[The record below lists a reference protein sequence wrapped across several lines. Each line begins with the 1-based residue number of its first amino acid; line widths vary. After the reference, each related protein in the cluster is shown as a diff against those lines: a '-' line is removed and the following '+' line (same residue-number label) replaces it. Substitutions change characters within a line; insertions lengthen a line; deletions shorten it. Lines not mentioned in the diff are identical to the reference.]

1 MEMRVAKIVNVYRPR
16 YAKGHVAPG
25 FGDFIR
31 GCFCLFQ
38 IAKSLGLEFDVH
50 LAQHP
55 LNVHFFKSES
65 ESADLDNE
73 DVPFYPHVNI
83 AVMTPLQRD
92 PKFYAEFVKHL
103 EQQPGPVYYLGCN
116 SVPIWPVLLP
126 ARQAIKALL
135 TPTAEMSAL
144 VDATLDN
151 LNLGFENP
159 FSVVHLRTGDKYLI
173 DGERLSRSLIA
184 RVERLLVQNTSPE
197 TVYLVLSDC
206 VPLKRY
212 LCQRFPNFRAYFFEI
227 AHLGEDAPKTD
238 AAVRNTVLDFF
249 AMEHADAIFSITT
262 YDHGSGFSQWAA
274 AAFNVPYK
282 RLHLAP

>member
-1 MEMRVAKIVNVYRPR
+1 MRVTKIVNVYRPR

-25 FGDFIR
+25 FGDYIR

-38 IAKSLGLEFDVH
+38 IARSLGLEFDVH

-55 LNVHFFKSES
+55 VNVHLFKSDS
-65 ESADLDNE
+65 TDLDNE
-73 DVPFYPHVNI
+73 EVPFYPNVNI
-83 AVMTPLQRD
+83 TVMSPLQRD

-103 EQQPGPVYYLGCN
+103 DQQPGPIYYLGCN

-135 TPTAEMSAL
+135 TPTAEMRAL
-144 VDATLDN
+144 VDATLSD
-151 LNLGFENP
+151 LNLGRPEEP

-173 DGERLSRSLIA
+173 DCERLSRALIA
-184 RVERLLVQNTSPE
+184 GVDRLLVQNTSPD

-212 LCQRFPNFRAYFFEI
+212 LCQRFPNFRACFLEI

-249 AMEHADAIFSITT
+249 AMERADTIFSITT

-274 AAFNVPYK
+274 TTFNVPYT
-282 RLHLAP
+282 RLHLQQT

>member
-1 MEMRVAKIVNVYRPR
+1 MKMRVAKIVNVYRPR

-25 FGDFIR
+25 FGDYVR

-38 IAKSLGLEFDVH
+38 IARSLGLEFGVH

-55 LNVHFFKSES
+55 LNNHLFKSDS
-65 ESADLDNE
+65 DSVDLDNE
-73 DVPFYPHVNI
+73 EVPFYPHVNI

-103 EQQPGPVYYLGCN
+103 EQQPGPIYYLGCN
-116 SVPIWPVLLP
+116 SMPIWPVLLP

-135 TPTAEMSAL
+135 APTAEMRAL
-144 VDATLDN
+144 VDDTLLD
-151 LNLGFENP
+151 LPDPL
-159 FSVVHLRTGDKYLI
+159 SVVHLRTGDKYLI
-173 DGERLSRSLIA
+173 DGERLSRTLIVN
-184 RVERLLVQNTSPE
+184 VERLLVQNTSPD
-197 TVYLVLSDC
+197 TVYLVLSDS

-212 LCQRFPNFRAYFFEI
+212 LCQRFPNFRAYFLEI

-238 AAVRNTVLDFF
+238 AAVRNTALDFF
-249 AMEHADAIFSITT
+249 AMERAAAIFSITT